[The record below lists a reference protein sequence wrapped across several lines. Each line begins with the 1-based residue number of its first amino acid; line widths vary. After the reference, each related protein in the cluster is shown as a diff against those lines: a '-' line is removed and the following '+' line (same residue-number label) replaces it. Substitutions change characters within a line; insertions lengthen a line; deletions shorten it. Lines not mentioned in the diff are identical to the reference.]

1 MKKRRKNVIPGF
13 GLSMGITLTFL
24 SVIVLIP
31 MASIVI
37 NAYNLDFKDFIEV
50 VIAKRVLAGYGVSFM
65 SAFIAATVNA
75 FFGIIIAWVLVRYD
89 FPFKRIVDGIIEL
102 PFALPTAV
110 AGIALT

>member
-37 NAYNLDFKDFIEV
+37 NASNLD
-50 VIAKRVLAGYGVSFM
+50 S
-65 SAFIAATVNA
+65 
-75 FFGIIIAWVLVRYD
+75 
-89 FPFKRIVDGIIEL
+89 RIL
-102 PFALPTAV
+102 SKL
-110 AGIALT
+110 

>member
-37 NAYNLDFKDFIEV
+37 NASNLDFKDFIEV
-50 VIAKRVLAGYGVSFM
+50 VTAKRVLAGYGVSFM
-65 SAFIAATVNA
+65 SAFIAADRKSV
-75 FFGIIIAWVLVRYD
+75 V
-89 FPFKRIVDGIIEL
+89 
-102 PFALPTAV
+102 
-110 AGIALT
+110 